1 MMKTEIL
8 LEIKEAENEAK
19 RIAEEAQE
27 RKQKIISDAKKKV
40 MKIIREAES
49 SEEVS
54 KFITKSVAKIEIVKN
69 KKLEEGLREVEKLRR
84 KALKNV
90 KKASKI
96 LVREYERYIDAQVS
110 KDE

>member
-8 LEIKEAENEAK
+8 LEIKKAENEAK
-19 RIAEEAQE
+19 KIAEEAQE
-27 RKQKIISDAKKKV
+27 RKQKIISDAKKKA
-40 MKIIREAES
+40 MKIIQEAES

-54 KFITKSVAKIEIVKN
+54 KFITKSMAEIEIE
-69 KKLEEGLREVEKLRR
+69 KKQRLKEGLRKVEKLRR
-84 KALKNV
+84 KALKNI